1 MSGTQKHIPSEKDY
15 QTLLL
20 GLWVCLN
27 VHGPGPAILTIRK
40 FLQRKAA
47 LKHLNKSLEIS

>member
-1 MSGTQKHIPSEKDY
+1 MNSSPRRIPSEDDY

-20 GLWVCLN
+20 GLWVCLH
-27 VHGPGPAILTIRK
+27 VHGPAPAIRTIRK

-47 LKHLNKSLEIS
+47 LKCLNKSFEIS